1 MERRRSPV
9 PNLTTEEYYQLI
21 ADAAF
26 HLAELR
32 GFRAGNFKADW
43 RQAEQRILNVISN
56 IGAQFD
62 GNTKL
67 HRRPIGNSKFRKI

>member
-1 MERRRSPV
+1 MERRKSPV

-32 GFRAGNFKADW
+32 GFKDCSLIEDW
-43 RQAEQRILNVISN
+43 WQAEQRILNVISN
-56 IGAQFD
+56 TGAQYD

-67 HRRPIGNSKFRKI
+67 QR